1 MEIDPRVVVQAFD
14 QASADKR
21 PGELLIRRGERC
33 EPWHPGTHRGCR
45 RGPGG
50 ILRESARLRDAR
62 LAPRAPLEEVP
73 ELGLEG
79 VLSSAAVSHPK
90 SPLME
95 TVAPSEILSSLRL
108 RVFVLPACTH

>member
-1 MEIDPRVVVQAFD
+1 MSSFKLLTKLQLTSVLASCFFGVVSG
-14 QASADKR
+14 AS
-21 PGELLIRRGERC
+21 
-33 EPWHPGTHRGCR
+33 PGTLAPSGD
-45 RGPGG
+45 PGG
-50 ILRESARLRDAR
+50 IQRESARLRDAR

-108 RVFVLPACTH
+108 RVFVLPACAH